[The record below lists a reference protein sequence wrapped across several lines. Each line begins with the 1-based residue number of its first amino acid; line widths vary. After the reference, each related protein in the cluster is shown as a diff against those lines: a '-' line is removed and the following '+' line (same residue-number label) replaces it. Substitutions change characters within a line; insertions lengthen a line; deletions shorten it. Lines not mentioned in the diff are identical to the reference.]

1 MQGEMSLGEA
11 AELAWKEIV
20 AGTFR
25 NLKRVPYDMV
35 DEYTPEGWVVVER
48 HGTYVTLEKIEG

>member
-1 MQGEMSLGEA
+1 MSEA
-11 AELAWKEIV
+11 TLAETIEEAISAIA

-25 NLKRVPYDMV
+25 NIKRVPYDMV
-35 DEYTPEGWVVVER
+35 DEYTPEGWVIVER